1 MARTLA
7 TLLGV
12 WVAISIPAG
21 LVVGRFI
28 AGASRLS
35 RSEPT
40 KLWVPEPHRRA
51 A

>member
-1 MARTLA
+1 MARILA

-12 WVAISIPAG
+12 WVAISIPTG
-21 LVVGRFI
+21 LFVGRLI
-28 AGASRLS
+28 TAASRLS

-40 KLWVPEPHRRA
+40 KLWVSEPHRRA